1 LVKIIK
7 NKNLRNLPFIS
18 LGTRTFRA
26 VWIEKLGPCVGGPV
40 CGRAHP
46 KKNLVVAKG
55 FQKVE
60 EEEEEIKGIIITTR
74 MGSMSNGYDNSAEQQ
89 HPPPP

>member
-1 LVKIIK
+1 
-7 NKNLRNLPFIS
+7 
-18 LGTRTFRA
+18 
-26 VWIEKLGPCVGGPV
+26 VWEDRYAAGPIQ
-40 CGRAHP
+40 
-46 KKNLVVAKG
+46 KTLVVAKG

-89 HPPPP
+89 HPPPLKSHYGFSYF